1 MRHVYNELRWRNWLA
16 LELEAVL
23 EVNKR
28 DATVILVVGRQA
40 LITHT
45 LLLVSLFS
53 AAMLPTKRK
62 LEFSTHKQAEERRRL
77 SAKGRCFYLDL
88 VGRDDLTARFQQ
100 ELTKRGA
107 VSCMGFSSCKHTL
120 VMSNCIKYFIC
131 HNQCCTYTLVEL
143 Y

>member
-23 EVNKR
+23 EVSKR
-28 DATVILVVGRQA
+28 YVTVILVVGRQS

-62 LEFSTHKQAEERRRL
+62 LEFSTQKQAEERRRL

-107 VSCMGFSSCKHTL
+107 VSYMGFSSCKHTGDVQL
-120 VMSNCIKYFIC
+120 
-131 HNQCCTYTLVEL
+131 H
-143 Y
+143 

>member
-23 EVNKR
+23 EVSKR
-28 DATVILVVGRQA
+28 YVTVILVVGRQS

-62 LEFSTHKQAEERRRL
+62 LEFSTQKQAEERRRL

-100 ELTKRGA
+100 ELTRRGA
-107 VSCMGFSSCKHTL
+107 VSYMEFSSCKHTGDVQL
-120 VMSNCIKYFIC
+120 
-131 HNQCCTYTLVEL
+131 H
-143 Y
+143 